1 MSALSEQ
8 TTGSHEQLETAN
20 VKEDKQS
27 SEGTAIYE
35 NRFNEIGKISQLQ
48 YYYFVQ

>member
-1 MSALSEQ
+1 MTAFSEQ
-8 TTGSHEQLETAN
+8 TIGSHEQVETAT
-20 VKEDKQS
+20 VKEDKQL

-48 YYYFVQ
+48 CYFIQ